1 MSTAFSPRLCLSHLC
16 GMMTVH
22 EKERKEMLEAYIA
35 WMQSMLAV
43 HPPGT
48 DIVHCGHRFRVDVK
62 DDGTKYLR
70 CPPDFLSQLASR

>member
-1 MSTAFSPRLCLSHLC
+1 
-16 GMMTVH
+16 
-22 EKERKEMLEAYIA
+22 MLEAYIA